1 MEILDKC
8 GIVPTD
14 IELYEMAFTHK
25 SIEKGD
31 NGVSKKYSKYDYER
45 LEFLGDSVLNMITSE
60 YLYKKYESDDEGKL
74 TKLRS
79 NFVCLDALVHY
90 SNYLGLNKYV
100 KIAEDSNISFN
111 EAKSIQAD
119 IFESFLGA
127 IYLDQGIE
135 KVREFLAKFIFKFI
149 DEEFIFFNDYKSKIK
164 EYCDVEDLSLQYKL
178 SKEYGDPHNKTFI
191 MSILINHKEYGEGT
205 GKNKKEAEQAAALVA
220 IEKLGI

>member
-1 MEILDKC
+1 
-8 GIVPTD
+8 
-14 IELYEMAFTHK
+14 
-25 SIEKGD
+25 
-31 NGVSKKYSKYDYER
+31 
-45 LEFLGDSVLNMITSE
+45 
-60 YLYKKYESDDEGKL
+60 KL

-135 KVREFLAKFIFKFI
+135 KVREFLANFIFKFI
-149 DEEFIFFNDYKSKIK
+149 DDEFIFFNDYKSKIK
-164 EYCDVEDLSLQYKL
+164 EYCDSEDLSLQYKL
-178 SKEYGDPHNKTFI
+178 AKEYGDPHDKTFI
-191 MSILINHKEYGEGT
+191 MSILINNKEYGEGT
-205 GKNKKEAEQAAALVA
+205 GKSKKEAEQAAALVA
-220 IEKLGI
+220 IKELGI